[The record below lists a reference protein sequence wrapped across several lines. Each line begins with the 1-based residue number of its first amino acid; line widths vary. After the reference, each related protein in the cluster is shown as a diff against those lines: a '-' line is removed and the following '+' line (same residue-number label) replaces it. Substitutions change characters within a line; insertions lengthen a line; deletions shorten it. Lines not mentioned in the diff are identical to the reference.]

1 MDGSSQRD
9 AELHGGFLLLWGEE
23 EFWCL
28 SGARL
33 RLWEVLAVC
42 GLAMCR

>member
-1 MDGSSQRD
+1 MDGRSRRD
-9 AELHGGFLLLWGEE
+9 AELHGGFLLLWVKMKN
-23 EFWCL
+23 

-33 RLWEVLAVC
+33 RIWEVLAVC